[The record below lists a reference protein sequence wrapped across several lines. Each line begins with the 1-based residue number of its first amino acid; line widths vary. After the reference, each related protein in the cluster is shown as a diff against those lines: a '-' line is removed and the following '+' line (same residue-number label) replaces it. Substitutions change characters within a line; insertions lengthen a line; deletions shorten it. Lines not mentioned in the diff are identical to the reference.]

1 VITHNTQFGEKQLIA
16 YIVMPGE
23 RSVNDLR
30 ASVKEHLPEYMIP
43 AHFVKLDALPL
54 TTNGKVDRQSLP
66 LPAIDAITRSEQY
79 VVPETLMEKELAK
92 IWSELLGLEQ
102 VSIHDD
108 FFDVGGHSL
117 LAIRMRSM
125 VQDRLKR
132 DLSLRDLFR
141 APTIASLA
149 RLLEQSSNQAPDQAS
164 DQPSSPILVEIQPYG
179 SRTPFFAVHPVG
191 GNVLCYADLARE
203 LGVDQPF
210 YGLQAPAPTRQLD
223 AAATF
228 EQMAELYIQAMRSV
242 QPSGP
247 YQLGGWSLGGLLAW
261 EIARQLTDEGETIG
275 LLALIDTYPV
285 TKAPSDQSS
294 EDFAVLPWF
303 ARDMARLLGQDS
315 EAMRD
320 NFEQLG
326 PEEQWTMVQNALIQ
340 YGVVPK
346 ENAHAEMTRLLE
358 IFARNFR
365 AMERYSLRE
374 TEQNILLLT
383 AAEGQ
388 APEQL
393 ARQWK
398 QWAGGGVEYRLVPG
412 DHYTMIRR
420 PNVTVI
426 AEALQHRLN
435 DFSERTA
442 SVAAGASRESI

>member
-1 VITHNTQFGEKQLIA
+1 
-16 YIVMPGE
+16 
-23 RSVNDLR
+23 
-30 ASVKEHLPEYMIP
+30 
-43 AHFVKLDALPL
+43 
-54 TTNGKVDRQSLP
+54 
-66 LPAIDAITRSEQY
+66 
-79 VVPETLMEKELAK
+79 
-92 IWSELLGLEQ
+92 LEQ

-108 FFDVGGHSL
+108 FFEVGGHSL

-141 APTIASLA
+141 APTIAGLA
-149 RLLEQSSNQAPDQAS
+149 RLLEQSSDRTPDQAS
-164 DQPSSPILVEIQPYG
+164 DQSLDQPASAIVVEIQPYG

-210 YGLQAPAPTRQLD
+210 YGLQSPAPALQLD
-223 AAATF
+223 AGTTF

-261 EIARQLTDEGETIG
+261 EIARQLTDEGETVG

-285 TKAPSDQSS
+285 NRGPDGKTS
-294 EDFAVLPWF
+294 EDFDVLRWF
-303 ARDMARLLGQDS
+303 AGDMARLLGKDAD
-315 EAMRD
+315 EMRYS
-320 NFEQLG
+320 FEQLG
-326 PEEQWTMVQNALIQ
+326 PEEQWATVQNALVQ

-358 IFARNFR
+358 IFGRNFR
-365 AMERYSLRE
+365 AMERYSLRQS
-374 TEQNILLLT
+374 EQNILLLL

-388 APEQL
+388 APERL
-393 ARQWK
+393 ARQWN
-398 QWAGGGVEYRLVPG
+398 QWAGGGVEYHLIPG

-420 PNVTVI
+420 PNVGVI
-426 AEALQHRLN
+426 ADALNRRLN
-435 DFSERTA
+435 DLSERATG
-442 SVAAGASRESI
+442 VAAAASAESL